1 MMLEKVPQELKDL
14 KQWVCAY
21 KGSKAPMRP
30 FERFGASTTDPTT
43 WGDFETACEAVSLG
57 YYDYAGFV
65 FADNGIVGIDIDAGF
80 DEDGLPT
87 AEAMDILSVCR
98 SYTERSRSGRGFH
111 IFLKGDLPFD
121 GQNNGRGVEIYKNK
135 RYFIMTGKQVCWA
148 DLRQDQEAI
157 DYVVGQYFADQVRP
171 VETKSGRPQTPKIY
185 CPRYSRPDPATGRL
199 SLAPTY
205 PEISHGSRHISMV
218 SLAGTLRNAG
228 YDSNYVY
235 QELLKVNQQACK
247 PPLPVNEI
255 QQIVRSMRK
264 YG

>member
-1 MMLEKVPQELKDL
+1 MLEKVPQELKNL

-30 FERFGASTTDPTT
+30 FERAGASTTDPST
-43 WGDFETACEAVSLG
+43 WGDFETACEALSLG

-65 FADNGIVGIDIDAGF
+65 FADNGIVGIDIDAGY

-87 AEAMDILSVCR
+87 QEALDILTHCR
-98 SYTERSRSGRGFH
+98 GYTEKSRSGRGFH

-121 GQNNGRGVEIYKNK
+121 GQNNGRGVEIYKHK
-135 RYFIMTGKQVCWA
+135 RYFIMTGKQICWA
-148 DLRQDQEAI
+148 DLREDQEAI
-157 DYVVGQYFADQVRP
+157 DYVLARYFGRAAP
-171 VETKSGRPQTPKIY
+171 VEDKPGKPQTGPKIY
-185 CPRYSRPDPATGRL
+185 SLKYDRPDASGRL
-199 SLAPTY
+199 SLSPTY

-228 YDSNYVY
+228 YDADYVY

-255 QQIVRSMRK
+255 QQIMRSMRK